1 MTSMTKTIESGG
13 SAAAEGRAFNAAEAP
28 ALAAQAGVPPT
39 PQGAVVIVGD
49 PRKDEGAFERFVEA
63 VSELYQRHEE
73 VWVVYYHGGGLTD
86 YVAYRMVAPRL
97 QRGSGDYAVILDEDG
112 VPLFVVDFSAMTWD
126 SEIASA
132 LLSLAPE
139 PEEVVRVVVEPGKGW

>member
-1 MTSMTKTIESGG
+1 
-13 SAAAEGRAFNAAEAP
+13 
-28 ALAAQAGVPPT
+28 VPPA

-49 PRKDEGAFERFVEA
+49 PRKDEGVFERFVEA

-73 VWVVYYHGGGLTD
+73 VWVVYYHGGGSAD

-112 VPLFVVDFSAMTWD
+112 APLFVVDFSAMTWD

-139 PEEVVRVVVEPGKGW
+139 DEEVVRVVVEPGERW